1 MLELEQKKPL
11 IFSDE
16 NEEKLNKVFE
26 QYKGFYS
33 KLWAKIIKLI
43 VSFVPILVK
52 YLILSFIFLSMLE
65 WRGFEQTIILI
76 GVTVI
81 VTLTGRGKV
90 DAERIN
96 S

>member
-1 MLELEQKKPL
+1 MPKPL

-16 NEEKLNKVFE
+16 NEKKLNEAFDK
-26 QYKGFYS
+26 YKGFYS
-33 KLWAKIIKLI
+33 KLWAKIIGLI
-43 VSFVPILVK
+43 IAFVPILIK

-76 GVTVI
+76 GVTIII
-81 VTLTGRGKV
+81 VLSGRGKT
-90 DAERIN
+90 DAKRKD